1 MKQALYFTASWC
13 GPCRTIKPK
22 IEALKSQGLSIQI
35 IDVDQAPSQAQTL
48 GIRNVP
54 TIILMEAGAE
64 KQRMVGNNNINT
76 ETIKQFLN

>member
-1 MKQALYFTASWC
+1 MKQAIYFTAPWC
-13 GPCRTIKPK
+13 GPCRMIKPK
-22 IEALKSQGLSIQI
+22 IEALESQGLPIQI
-35 IDVDQAPSQAQTL
+35 IDVDQNPVWKESL

-64 KQRMVGNNNINT
+64 KQRMVGNNINT

>member
-1 MKQALYFTASWC
+1 MKRALYFTAAWC
-13 GPCRTIKPK
+13 GPCRMIKPK

-35 IDVDQAPSQAQTL
+35 IDVDQAPSRAQTL

-54 TIILMEAGAE
+54 TIILMEDGAE
-64 KQRMVGNNNINT
+64 KQRMVGNNINT

>member
-1 MKQALYFTASWC
+1 MKRALYFTAAWC
-13 GPCRTIKPK
+13 GPCRMIKPK

-54 TIILMEAGAE
+54 TIILMEDGAE
-64 KQRMVGNNNINT
+64 KQRMVGNNINT